1 MARAIPTN
9 SARTQSESVA
19 GLAVASDGGRDGFCA
34 FETFEHV
41 SDRRKAAEADRV
53 RGRRSWADGAPTGAA
68 QGTTGERAKA
78 AILWRREGL
87 SAVYDRLPTKFFSA
101 LCLVATIGH
110 RFD

>member
-1 MARAIPTN
+1 MSRIDVKRPKPTAFVDVAVGRMA
-9 SARTQSESVA
+9 
-19 GLAVASDGGRDGFCA
+19 
-34 FETFEHV
+34 
-41 SDRRKAAEADRV
+41 
-53 RGRRSWADGAPTGAA
+53 APTGAA

>member
-1 MARAIPTN
+1 MTGI
-9 SARTQSESVA
+9 
-19 GLAVASDGGRDGFCA
+19 CA

>member
-1 MARAIPTN
+1 MTGI
-9 SARTQSESVA
+9 
-19 GLAVASDGGRDGFCA
+19 CA

-53 RGRRSWADGAPTGAA
+53 RGRRSWADGRPYRSRPRNDR
-68 QGTTGERAKA
+68 RACQA

-87 SAVYDRLPTKFFSA
+87 CAVYDRLPTKFFSA